1 MGAQMNWLNEVLNND
16 PNPVE
21 TQEWIESLKAVI
33 DVEGPERA
41 HQLLEGMVELT
52 RRSGAYLPFS
62 PTTEYVNTIAPT
74 LEAKSPGNAEL
85 EWRIRSII
93 RWNAMATVV
102 RANRKP
108 GDLGGH
114 IASGAPR
121 ATTTRATCSSSRAT
135 APRASTPAPSWKA
148 ASTSSS
154 STSSAWKWTAVA
166 SPATRT
172 RG

>member
-1 MGAQMNWLNEVLNND
+1 MNWLNEVLNND

-33 DVEGPERA
+33 DVEGSERA

-114 IASGAPR
+114 IGSFA
-121 ATTTRATCSSSRAT
+121 
-135 APRASTPAPSWKA
+135 
-148 ASTSSS
+148 
-154 STSSAWKWTAVA
+154 
-166 SPATRT
+166 
-172 RG
+172 